1 MLVPSLISRSCFVES
16 SKGLKSKFSTTFIAT
31 FADGS
36 QKFLNSKKW
45 TLNSLIKPCELGM
58 EGETILS
65 KDTCTLYH
73 RDWSNN
79 PIFGDFKMNYPQ
91 AKTALNF

>member
-1 MLVPSLISRSCFVES
+1 MLVPSSISRSVLVLS
-16 SKGLKSKFSTTFIAT
+16 SKGLKSLQSVTFIAT

-45 TLNSLIKPCELGM
+45 ITTSLIRDCELGM
-58 EGETILS
+58 DGEAILS
-65 KDTCTLYH
+65 KETCTLYH

-79 PIFGDFKMNYPQ
+79 PIFGDFQMNYPQ
-91 AKTALNF
+91 AKTAFNS